1 MRQTEVKWD
10 GIRVT
15 TFPIRFLLP
24 SNRNL
29 SIHIGQ
35 EARSH
40 PTKHEKEIKTQRR
53 AQIGERP
60 DFLPELYD
68 IHLV

>member
-1 MRQTEVKWD
+1 MKWD

-15 TFPIRFLLP
+15 KYPIRFLLP

-29 SIHIGQ
+29 PIHIGQ

-40 PTKHEKEIKTQRR
+40 PTEQEKEIKTQTL

-68 IHLV
+68 IHFV